1 MVSSLLSLS
10 QTLRHSHTEELHS
23 SSQFSNLPGAIVS
36 ERDTLSPPSRFHR
49 PQMTPPLGFDKMLT
63 PVEEWPA
70 DEESG
75 NGLSQGEDDHYIISS
90 ACNKLDSEEGV
101 TPGDMESEESSVREL
116 DPEESG
122 ISILSGEFDTPPR
135 LLGLSHSMEDI
146 IDASFGTTKRFEE
159 DIAKLIQSQSSND
172 SSQGSDDSSPFSS
185 ENVQALLDRSDP
197 QTSPRGA
204 LSLPSSVEG
213 TPVRSL
219 AESRRPTSSNGHP
232 QSYLFSELSP
242 QHFHTRKHPTQHYTQ
257 SDVSTKPHPPP
268 VNGHL
273 NFDDRSNPRSFSG
286 IVNTYSRYKE
296 TTTRTVDPSSALEG
310 RAEGDA
316 EGKSQDSNGTLTE
329 GDSTSTTNENIED
342 NHQETECV
350 DFEKSKCS
358 KEDVLV
364 LRQLKDVHKQTDS
377 GIEEVGTPDAGR
389 TDDYDGISGSTNE
402 EDVPLPDGSK
412 TSKSLSYATLF
423 TSCESGLDSPDP
435 ESIVDEHSKTN
446 PRPPSEDL
454 KKDSKVE
461 IFTAR
466 MRGTSPKPIIRLHQT
481 SYSQTSLSS
490 DGSSDLG
497 PSVAEILEDHRN
509 TSGNECAAPRSLEGP
524 NFSRYARVPIRH
536 CDSKHALLSKSGDVP
551 DRLRY
556 RTSSLDETSSD
567 GEGHVRL
574 ERQSSTESTTS
585 ESNLDVGF
593 RVVHQPA
600 GVFQVEQRFKRRS
613 LSESG
618 LSTVTTRSWKTN
630 SPLHALRII
639 PNARTTPPPAER
651 SNPSTPDGTR
661 SSSSPEIQT
670 LRLRMMSPETPMQP
684 RLVKM
689 PLIHSKSDNDFDN
702 SGVELTKVGSLYV
715 IPEVKPRS
723 VSIGSDGKAAE
734 DSLCHST
741 RSTADVTDI
750 DHSNRVSVE
759 SFGSTGSS
767 DSNPQSPKNRR
778 ASRAPQFV

>member
-1 MVSSLLSLS
+1 
-10 QTLRHSHTEELHS
+10 
-23 SSQFSNLPGAIVS
+23 
-36 ERDTLSPPSRFHR
+36 
-49 PQMTPPLGFDKMLT
+49 MLT

-70 DEESG
+70 DEENG
-75 NGLSQGEDDHYIISS
+75 NGLSPGEDDHYIISS

-101 TPGDMESEESSVREL
+101 TPGDMESEEGSVREL

-146 IDASFGTTKRFEE
+146 IDSSFGTTKRFEE

-219 AESRRPTSSNGHP
+219 GEGRRPNSSNGHP
-232 QSYLFSELSP
+232 QSYLFPELSP

-257 SDVSTKPHPPP
+257 SDNVSTKPHPP

-296 TTTRTVDPSSALEG
+296 TPRTVDPSSALEG

-342 NHQETECV
+342 HHQEAECV
-350 DFEKSKCS
+350 DFEKSKCA
-358 KEDVLV
+358 KEDVLA

-389 TDDYDGISGSTNE
+389 TDDYDGISGTNE
-402 EDVPLPDGSK
+402 EDVPLPDDSK

-435 ESIVDEHSKTN
+435 ESIIDDHSKTN

-454 KKDSKVE
+454 KKDPKVE

-536 CDSKHALLSKSGDVP
+536 CDSKHALLPRSTDTP

-567 GEGHVRL
+567 GDGEGHVQL

-585 ESNLDVGF
+585 ESNLDIGF

-630 SPLHALRII
+630 SPLHVLRII
-639 PNARTTPPPAER
+639 PNARTTPPPADR
-651 SNPSTPDGTR
+651 SNPTMPDGTR
-661 SSSSPEIQT
+661 SSSSPEVQT
-670 LRLRMMSPETPMQP
+670 LRLRMASPETPQQP

-767 DSNPQSPKNRR
+767 DSNPRSPKNSRR
-778 ASRAPQFV
+778 GRAPQFV

>member
-1 MVSSLLSLS
+1 
-10 QTLRHSHTEELHS
+10 
-23 SSQFSNLPGAIVS
+23 
-36 ERDTLSPPSRFHR
+36 
-49 PQMTPPLGFDKMLT
+49 MLT

-90 ACNKLDSEEGV
+90 ASNKLDREEGV
-101 TPGDMESEESSVREL
+101 TPGDMESEEGSVREL

-146 IDASFGTTKRFEE
+146 IDSSFGTTKRFEE
-159 DIAKLIQSQSSND
+159 DIAKLIPSQSSND

-219 AESRRPTSSNGHP
+219 GEGRRPNSSNGHSQP
-232 QSYLFSELSP
+232 YLFAELSP

-257 SDVSTKPHPPP
+257 SDNVSTKPHPP

-286 IVNTYSRYKE
+286 IGIINTYSRYKE
-296 TTTRTVDPSSALEG
+296 TTRTVDALEG

-329 GDSTSTTNENIED
+329 GDSTSTTNDDIEG
-342 NHQETECV
+342 HHRETEHV
-350 DFEKSKCS
+350 DFEKSKCA
-358 KEDVLV
+358 KEDVLG
-364 LRQLKDVHKQTDS
+364 LRQLKDAHKQTDS

-389 TDDYDGISGSTNE
+389 TDDYDGISGTNE
-402 EDVPLPDGSK
+402 EDVPLPDDSK

-435 ESIVDEHSKTN
+435 ESIIDEHSKTN
-446 PRPPSEDL
+446 PRPPSEDHCF

-466 MRGTSPKPIIRLHQT
+466 VRGTSPKPIVRLHQT

-536 CDSKHALLSKSGDVP
+536 CDSKHALLAKSADTP

-567 GEGHVRL
+567 GEGHVQL
-574 ERQSSTESTTS
+574 ERQSSSESATS
-585 ESNLDVGF
+585 ESNLDIGF

-630 SPLHALRII
+630 SPLHVLRII

-651 SNPSTPDGTR
+651 NDPTTPDGTR
-661 SSSSPEIQT
+661 SSSSPEVQT
-670 LRLRMMSPETPMQP
+670 LRLRMASPETPQQP

-734 DSLCHST
+734 DSLCHPT
-741 RSTADVTDI
+741 RPTADVTDI
-750 DHSNRVSVE
+750 DHSSRVSVE

-767 DSNPQSPKNRR
+767 DSNPRSPKNSRHG
-778 ASRAPQFV
+778 RAPQFV